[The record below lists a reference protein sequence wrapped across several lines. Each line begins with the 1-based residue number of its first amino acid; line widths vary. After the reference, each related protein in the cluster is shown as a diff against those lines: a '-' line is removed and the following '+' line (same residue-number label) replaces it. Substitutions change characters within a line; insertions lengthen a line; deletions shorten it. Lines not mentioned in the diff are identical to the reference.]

1 MPANGVRDDVKVRFS
16 KTSTNSS
23 LPDHYTESERQ
34 MKEMKWKKEKILE
47 DMRREQALLD
57 STRLNFERKKMEF
70 VQFLAET
77 AARVSY
83 EQTLQTWTIAT
94 I

>member
-1 MPANGVRDDVKVRFS
+1 MPANRVRDDMKVSFS

-57 STRLNFERKKMEF
+57 SMKLNFEKKKAEF
-70 VQFLAET
+70 VQFLAE
-77 AARVSY
+77 AANRVSSKP
-83 EQTLQTWTIAT
+83 T
-94 I
+94 

>member
-1 MPANGVRDDVKVRFS
+1 MYGVRGDVKVSFS

-23 LPDHYTESERQ
+23 LPDHYIESEKQ
-34 MKEMKWKKEKILE
+34 MKEMKWKKEKMLE

-57 STRLNFERKKMEF
+57 STKLTFERKKVEF

-77 AARVSY
+77 AARVSS
-83 EQTLQTWTIAT
+83 EST
-94 I
+94 